1 MEFEYVRIE
10 SSKDLLKIGRI
21 YQCVC
26 QAIETWKVLS
36 YLFVGSNQL
45 LKCVNVV
52 GRQLDWGEPSGLLTQ
67 TGNRKY
73 WKGKE
78 LIILGNDTDRVADII
93 HLKH

>member
-52 GRQLDWGEPSGLLTQ
+52 GRQLD
-67 TGNRKY
+67 
-73 WKGKE
+73 
-78 LIILGNDTDRVADII
+78 
-93 HLKH
+93 